1 MPLGALRPVVGA
13 PHPGVQERTRQY
25 DDRRK
30 ASCFR
35 RLLCGL
41 RRNVPAASTLED
53 LRIAELVKADV
64 RLEENKIVEY
74 RVKLAVSFKHRPEL

>member
-1 MPLGALRPVVGA
+1 
-13 PHPGVQERTRQY
+13 
-25 DDRRK
+25 
-30 ASCFR
+30 
-35 RLLCGL
+35 L